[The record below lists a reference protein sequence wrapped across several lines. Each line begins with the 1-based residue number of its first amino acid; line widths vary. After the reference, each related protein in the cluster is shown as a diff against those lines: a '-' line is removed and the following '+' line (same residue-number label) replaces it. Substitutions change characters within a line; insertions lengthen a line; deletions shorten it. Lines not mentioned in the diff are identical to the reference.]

1 MKGQLIKHPDHQFWM
16 VEYEE
21 IYSADNR
28 HEVIKVNLQLHPDD
42 VEKIHEWNQI
52 FDSIE
57 GRINS
62 IPEVEF
68 DIIEHQK
75 LSGIVKYAKLR

>member
-57 GRINS
+57 GRIHS